1 VDDQLR
7 RPQHAPTV
15 GLLLCAE
22 RNERVVRYAL
32 GGSSQ
37 PLAVSTYTFDSYAS
51 TRTYEALSPAERAA
65 VPAAGELEAAFDA
78 PMEVHGHQVTLAE
91 YLEQLAQGGGS
102 GSR

>member
-1 VDDQLR
+1 M
-7 RPQHAPTV
+7 
-15 GLLLCAE
+15 
-22 RNERVVRYAL
+22 RYAL

-37 PLAVSTYTFDSYAS
+37 PLGVSTYTFDSYAS